1 MKGRIVGIVV
11 LVLIVAAALVWQF
24 GFRKSGNIGTAL
36 TGKTATVKGLIGSEK
51 TGFLENEQVRKVL
64 RNRFGIVVD
73 YAKAGSIEMVRG
85 SVASDID
92 FLWPSSQVALEL
104 YRMTRDNASVKSEI
118 IFSSPIVLY
127 SWDIVSDALATQG
140 IVTKEKDTYF
150 ISDFKKL
157 LTMDTGNTKWAEI
170 GLPELYGRITI
181 TSTDPNK
188 SNSGMLF
195 AGLMANVLN
204 GDVVDEAALTPLL
217 PRVRGFFARLGFM
230 ENTTGVLFEQY
241 LRTGVGSYPLI
252 VGYENQIV
260 EFSLQHGDVWPKVK
274 EKMRI
279 LYPVPTVWSS
289 HPLISLSPR
298 GTKLMEALKDPEI
311 QKIAWEQHGFR
322 TGLVGVQNDPR
333 LLPVS
338 GIPEGVRKVI
348 PMPTPQVMDIILA
361 SIQGGSK

>member
-1 MKGRIVGIVV
+1 MKGRVVGIVV
-11 LVLIVAAALVWQF
+11 LVLIVAGALVWQF
-24 GFRKSGNIGTAL
+24 GFRRSGNLGTVL
-36 TGKTATVKGLIGSEK
+36 TGKTITVKGLIGSEK
-51 TGFLENEQVRKVL
+51 EGFLENEQVKKLL

-85 SVASDID
+85 TVGSDID

-127 SWDIVSDALATQG
+127 SWDIVSDALAKEG
-140 IVTKEKDTYF
+140 IVEKQQDSYF
-150 ISDFKKL
+150 VTDFRKL
-157 LTMDTGNTKWAEI
+157 LQLDTGNRKWSDI
-170 GLPELYGRITI
+170 GLPQLYGRITI
-181 TSTDPNK
+181 ASTDPTK
-188 SNSGMLF
+188 SNSGMMF
-195 AGLMANVLN
+195 SGLIANVLN
-204 GDVVDEAALTPLL
+204 GDVVDETTLTALL
-217 PRVRGFFARLGFM
+217 PTLRAFYAKLGYM

-260 EFSLQHGDVWPKVK
+260 EFALQHPDIWPTVK
-274 EKMRI
+274 GKLRM

-289 HPLISLSPR
+289 HPFISLSAG

-322 TGLVGVQNDPR
+322 TGLAGLQNDPR
-333 LLPVS
+333 ALLVS
-338 GIPEGVRKVI
+338 GIPDSVTKVI
-348 PMPTPQVMDIILA
+348 PMPTPQVMDTILA
-361 SIQGGSK
+361 AIQGGK

>member
-1 MKGRIVGIVV
+1 MKGRIIGIIV
-11 LVLIVAAALVWQF
+11 LVLIIAGALVWQL
-24 GFRKSGNIGTAL
+24 GFRKNVNMGAVL
-36 TGKTATVKGLIGSEK
+36 TGKTETVKGLIGSEK
-51 TGFLENEQVRKVL
+51 TGFLENDQIRGILKS
-64 RNRFGIVVD
+64 RFAIVVD
-73 YAKAGSIEMVRG
+73 YSKAGSIEMVRG
-85 SVASDID
+85 NVASDID

-127 SWDIVSDALATQG
+127 SWDIVCDALMKQG
-140 IVTKEKDTYF
+140 LVQKEQDSYF
-150 ISDFKKL
+150 VSDFRKL
-157 LTMDTGNTKWAEI
+157 LALDTANTKWSEI
-170 GLPELYGRITI
+170 GLPQLYGRISI

-188 SNSGMLF
+188 SNSGMMF

-204 GDVVDEAALTPLL
+204 GDVVDATSVTPLL
-217 PRVRGFFARLGFM
+217 PTLRGFFGRLGYM

-241 LRTGVGSYPLI
+241 LRNGVGSYPLI

-260 EFSLQHGDVWPKVK
+260 EFALQHADIWPKVK

-289 HPLISLSPR
+289 HPFISLSAK

-311 QKIAWEQHGFR
+311 QRVAWEQHGFR
-322 TGLVGVQNDPR
+322 TGLAGIQNDPHR
-333 LLPVS
+333 LLVQ
-338 GIPEGVRKVI
+338 GIPESVTKVI
-348 PMPTPQVMDIILA
+348 PMPTPQVMDTILA